1 MNRMRRPRAHPDVE
15 LTPLI
20 DVLFM
25 LIIFFVLTA
34 VFTESSIPVN
44 LPEAQGDPSREE
56 TFTLT
61 MDAEGGV
68 YAEGEILSIGL
79 AVKRAFEA
87 WQEGRKIVIAADRG
101 VEYGVVV
108 SLLDQLREQGV
119 DSALLLVEATE

>member
-1 MNRMRRPRAHPDVE
+1 MNRARRTRAHPDVE

-34 VFTESSIPVN
+34 VFTESSIKVS
-44 LPEAQGDPSREE
+44 LPSAQGDPSQEK

-61 MDAEGGV
+61 IDAEGGV
-68 YAEGEILSIGL
+68 YAGDELLSLGH
-79 AVKRAFEA
+79 AVKRAVDE
-87 WQEGRKIVIAADRG
+87 WRGGKIIAIAADRG

-108 SLLDQLREQGV
+108 SLLELLRERGV
-119 DSALLLVEATE
+119 DSASLLVEATE